1 VMHRQEYRALGIMT
15 NSLKQAKHRK
25 HMDSTQSSFHAESN
39 DLPSE
44 IESEEDV
51 DEMNDDP
58 NTKPQAHAMF
68 QSTSQLPEVKL
79 GSTHP
84 QAQKIKLP
92 NTLLSGPLPGNKA
105 LLLSRKEKRI
115 YNIQKQKWQQKT
127 KQLEKI
133 SKSDPDK
140 LPESKIFRMAE
151 ARQLVKGIFKHADDE
166 EDADKLFAPIN
177 LGD

>member
-1 VMHRQEYRALGIMT
+1 MSRQEYRALGIMT
-15 NSLKQAKHRK
+15 NSLKQAKHRN

-58 NTKPQAHAMF
+58 NTKSQA
-68 QSTSQLPEVKL
+68 QLSEVKL
-79 GSTHP
+79 GSSHP
-84 QAQKIKLP
+84 QVQKIKLP

-140 LPESKIFRMAE
+140 LPESKTFRMAE

-166 EDADKLFAPIN
+166 EEADKPFAPIN